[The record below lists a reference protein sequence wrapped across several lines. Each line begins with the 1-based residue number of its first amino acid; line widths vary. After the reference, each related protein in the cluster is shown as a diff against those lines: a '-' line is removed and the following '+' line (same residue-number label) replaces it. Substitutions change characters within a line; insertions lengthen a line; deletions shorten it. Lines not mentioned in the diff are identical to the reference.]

1 LHADALVTYTATECV
16 ACPATSAD
24 VLARHV
30 LSQRAPYE
38 EYVMSVG
45 RDDYE

>member
-1 LHADALVTYTATECV
+1 LHADALVTYTSAEGV
-16 ACPATSAD
+16 DGPATYAD

-30 LSQRAPYE
+30 LSQRVPYE
-38 EYVMSVG
+38 EHVMSVG

>member
-1 LHADALVTYTATECV
+1 LHADAPVIYTATECV
-16 ACPATSAD
+16 DGPATSAD

-38 EYVMSVG
+38 EHVMSVE

>member
-1 LHADALVTYTATECV
+1 LHADALVPYTSEEYV
-16 ACPATSAD
+16 ACPATYAD

-30 LSQRAPYE
+30 LYQRVLYE
-38 EYVMSVG
+38 KHVMSVG